1 MRRRRKKMGKTA
13 RSREETGEIRKGR
26 GKKEERK
33 GQKGEETSVGE
44 KEAINWNL
52 GMEERSAGRRAN
64 HRKLTIKKKK
74 TSRIPTQDE
83 LSEEFQKDVTGLQ

>member
-1 MRRRRKKMGKTA
+1 MRWRRKKRGKTA

-52 GMEERSAGRRAN
+52 E
-64 HRKLTIKKKK
+64 
-74 TSRIPTQDE
+74 
-83 LSEEFQKDVTGLQ
+83 

>member
-1 MRRRRKKMGKTA
+1 M
-13 RSREETGEIRKGR
+13 ERKGR
-26 GKKEERK
+26 RKRKKVKRGGDER
-33 GQKGEETSVGE
+33 GR

-64 HRKLTIKKKK
+64 HRKLTKKKKK

-83 LSEEFQKDVTGLQ
+83 LSEEFQKTSPAYNQEEKKNKRVH